1 MEGKFRSAKIGR
13 GHVMSRCSFGALPVA
28 SGNLAQLPHPTK
40 YLEHRQRHSQCI
52 LSLSAAFTL
61 SGWLDKKTGL
71 DEADAT
77 NDEGRVRPIVLQ

>member
-1 MEGKFRSAKIGR
+1 MYECYEYT
-13 GHVMSRCSFGALPVA
+13 VQLGAILELYRLPLEIWP
-28 SGNLAQLPHPTK
+28 NCELPHPTK
-40 YLEHRQRHSQCI
+40 YLEHGQHHSQCI